1 MKIISYDDSRVRI
14 QLTPEDVDQ
23 LENLDVGGDIN
34 GYLSE
39 LYYEEILDTTGI
51 EIVDL
56 LPENIVRKLND
67 AIQDS
72 IEAVLDN
79 LDITLETYR

>member
-1 MKIISYDDSRVRI
+1 MKIIAYDDSRVRI

-23 LENLDVGGDIN
+23 LENLNVGGDIN
-34 GYLSE
+34 EYLSE
-39 LYYEEILDTTGI
+39 LYYEEILDTTGV

-79 LDITLETYR
+79 LDITLETYK